1 MSNFDNEVRVTL
13 VTLAEITKDEMVRQ
27 VRHRAAVP
35 NPDQL
40 KAFPF
45 LHLLCKVPAKDTVLN
60 DHGSSCHEHDH
71 HPQCGCQMLPAQ
83 GPIANHPHPH
93 HLNQLCLETSWK
105 VDSNRMIEAL
115 QPYSGNCTK
124 FCLWEPAVAFLETP
138 STSKTGLTCT
148 PTIRRRN
155 KKIFGQVSPLPRVL
169 PKAEHWLF

>member
-45 LHLLCKVPAKDTVLN
+45 LHLLCKVPAKDTMLN

-93 HLNQLCLETSWK
+93 HLNKLCLETS
-105 VDSNRMIEAL
+105 
-115 QPYSGNCTK
+115 
-124 FCLWEPAVAFLETP
+124 
-138 STSKTGLTCT
+138 
-148 PTIRRRN
+148 
-155 KKIFGQVSPLPRVL
+155 
-169 PKAEHWLF
+169 

>member
-60 DHGSSCHEHDH
+60 DHGIHGMDPPAMSMIIIHNADARCH
-71 HPQCGCQMLPAQ
+71 
-83 GPIANHPHPH
+83 
-93 HLNQLCLETSWK
+93 
-105 VDSNRMIEAL
+105 
-115 QPYSGNCTK
+115 
-124 FCLWEPAVAFLETP
+124 
-138 STSKTGLTCT
+138 
-148 PTIRRRN
+148 
-155 KKIFGQVSPLPRVL
+155 L
-169 PKAEHWLF
+169 PKAP

>member
-45 LHLLCKVPAKDTVLN
+45 LHLLCKVPAKDMMVLN

-71 HPQCGCQMLPAQ
+71 HPQCGFQM
-83 GPIANHPHPH
+83 
-93 HLNQLCLETSWK
+93 
-105 VDSNRMIEAL
+105 
-115 QPYSGNCTK
+115 Y
-124 FCLWEPAVAFLETP
+124 
-138 STSKTGLTCT
+138 
-148 PTIRRRN
+148 
-155 KKIFGQVSPLPRVL
+155 L
-169 PKAEHWLF
+169 PKAP